1 MRRCEDGLNHL
12 CGALALQGVD
22 HQGDDDGQ
30 READQ
35 EAFDTQQEGVLH
47 QCPELD
53 IREESGEVFESD
65 PNGVL
70 GEDIVTGHE
79 ILEGDQNTIDGQVV
93 EQEYDE
99 YGRKQENQERII
111 SLHVLAPDLEL
122 GLLGQEGLLRRD
134 FRGCGGFFHFHPPL
148 FFDFLL
154 RKRYFAR

>member
-1 MRRCEDGLNHL
+1 MSLLAIWLLLPKLMPFEMSDTACIISALVVNASANVAEDIRSGIQ
-12 CGALALQGVD
+12 AV
-22 HQGDDDGQ
+22 DDGQ

-99 YGRKQENQERII
+99 YGRKQENQERVI
-111 SLHVLAPDLEL
+111 SLYVLTPDLEL
-122 GLLGQEGLLRRD
+122 GLLG
-134 FRGCGGFFHFHPPL
+134 
-148 FFDFLL
+148 
-154 RKRYFAR
+154 